1 MEMSLMN
8 WLQEMK
14 FYRFS
19 RFALYVIRMPL
30 LSAIIVMSLD
40 IVTQNVRKKIGFN
53 ITRKF
58 VMNLK
63 KEIETDLIYN
73 FKKDIY
79 F

>member
-1 MEMSLMN
+1 MN
-8 WLQEMK
+8 WLQELK

-19 RFALYVIRMPL
+19 RFAQYAIRMPL

-40 IVTQNVRKKIGFN
+40 IITQNVRKKIGFN

-63 KEIETDLIYN
+63 KEIYTESIYN
-73 FKKDIY
+73 FKKDLY